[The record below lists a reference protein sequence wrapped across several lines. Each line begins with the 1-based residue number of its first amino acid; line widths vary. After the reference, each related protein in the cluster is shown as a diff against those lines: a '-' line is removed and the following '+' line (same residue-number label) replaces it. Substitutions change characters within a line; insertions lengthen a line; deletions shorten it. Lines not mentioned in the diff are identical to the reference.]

1 VQGIQCTLAIRLSLQ
16 TELHKPMRKVGAVS
30 GDEADQTRQQR
41 RTQAY
46 EEACRPF
53 VEYGDVITL
62 HIAHVIAGSSARRG
76 C

>member
-1 VQGIQCTLAIRLSLQ
+1 
-16 TELHKPMRKVGAVS
+16 MRKVGAVS

-62 HIAHVIAGSSARRG
+62 HFA
-76 C
+76 